1 MINALT
7 ASLVRHRAFLAAIAL
22 LSTATLALSGDGIAI
37 PWAKQLENYLAAS
50 RSEHNHAIKQ
60 WREVAAW
67 NFDDGKMPE
76 SFRVYDGKWEVAD
89 GKLRASDGK
98 PDDNRTIKF
107 AQCQWPA
114 FRVEFDASLK
124 ARPGTPPERVCDI
137 GVLLNADD
145 ATGHFRDGY
154 AVLCGTYFNQA
165 TVLYRLYIPYARTE
179 WSPLVPGK
187 THRVALEVVKPHIR
201 FFVDGRIVLETWE
214 RGGKGGA
221 DASDWLDMDAKR
233 VIALHTYDC
242 TMEID
247 NLRVLV
253 PDEGK

>member
-1 MINALT
+1 MFNRITAALARRRT
-7 ASLVRHRAFLAAIAL
+7 FVAATVL
-22 LSTATLALSGDGIAI
+22 LGSATLAISGDENAA
-37 PWAKQLENYLAAS
+37 PWAKRLETYLAAS
-50 RSEHNHAIKQ
+50 RSEHNHAIKR
-60 WREVAAW
+60 WREAAAW
-67 NFDDGKMPE
+67 NFDDGKMPQA
-76 SFRVYDGKWEVAD
+76 FRVYDGKWEVAD
-89 GKLRASDGK
+89 GKLRAIDGK

-107 AQCQWPA
+107 AQSQWPA
-114 FRVEFDASLK
+114 FRLEFDASLH

-137 GVLLNADD
+137 GVLLNADE

-179 WSPLVPGK
+179 WSPIVPGK

-201 FFVDGRIVLETWE
+201 FFVDGRIVLEAWE
-214 RGGKGGA
+214 RAGQGVA
-221 DASDWLDMDAKR
+221 DGSDWLDMGAKR
-233 VIALHTYDC
+233 VLALHTYDC

-253 PDEGK
+253 PDDAK